1 MSAEELLKAGDTAGS
16 LAALTEQVRA
26 KPGDSKARVFL
37 AQLLCVQGQWERAL
51 NQLNVAAEL
60 DALAVP
66 MKQVYGD
73 AIRCEGLRIDVFA
86 GRRTPMV
93 FGQPDEWLALLIE
106 SLLQSGQGNDPG
118 AAQAL
123 RQRAFDSAPA
133 TSGQLDGQAFEWI
146 ADADMRLGPVLEAY
160 VNSRYY
166 WIPFARLSKV
176 TIEPPEDLRDCV
188 WTPANLVFAN
198 GGEAL
203 ALIPTRYPGSER
215 SAEGALQLARRTEWI
230 EPAPGQWTGLG
241 QRMLSTDAGEHAL
254 MDVRE
259 IALDVS
265 GAPAGDPPG
274 EVPDA

>member
-1 MSAEELLKAGDTAGS
+1 MNAEELLKSGDTASS

-26 KPGDSKARVFL
+26 RPGDSKARVFL
-37 AQLLCVQGQWERAL
+37 AQLLCVLGQWERAL

-73 AIRCEGLRIDVFA
+73 AIRCEGLRASVFA
-86 GRRTPMV
+86 GQRTPMV

-106 SLLQSGQGNDPG
+106 SLLQSGRGDDP
-118 AAQAL
+118 AAALAL

-133 TSGQLDGQAFEWI
+133 TSGQLDGAPFEWI

-160 VNSRYY
+160 VNGRYY
-166 WIPFARLSKV
+166 WVPFARLSKV
-176 TIEPPEDLRDCV
+176 TVEPPEDLRDCV
-188 WTPANLVFAN
+188 WTPAHLVFSN

-203 ALIPTRYPGSER
+203 ALIPTRYPGSE
-215 SAEGALQLARRTEWI
+215 SAQEGALQLARRTEWA
-230 EPAPGQWTGLG
+230 EAQPGQWFGLG
-241 QRMLSTDAGEHAL
+241 QRMLSTDSGEHAL

-259 IALDVS
+259 ITLNTSPPS
-265 GAPAGDPPG
+265 GEEPPH
-274 EVPDA
+274 A